1 MMPKVMKMRRS
12 YWGLIAISF
21 IAAMIGLRC
30 GTERATDPDLP
41 EYGLMPDSVD
51 VEVSSAQQFTLEFA
65 TIPSEV
71 TWYVDGVR
79 GGSPAT
85 GMITPHG
92 LFIAPHEVPPGGF
105 VTITAEAVLDSSVR
119 ETAKAVIRSGYGTPF
134 IQVSPDSLTVI
145 LGDSTFFSAVGSGC
159 PLTDPSWS
167 VVAVSSDSDP
177 SGDMRSDGTYLAPA
191 AIPGDITLMVTVE
204 TPDCPGKKGIAKAV
218 VRKPEI
224 FVVQFETFSD
234 SFGSAIRRD
243 VSCGGTDLAVDGLD
257 QPGEWIT
264 VPYEVRAGGE
274 YSAEIRYKSN
284 YEDVLRI
291 AVSEMGCPSQD
302 PPAETGFVIELGD
315 GLR

>member
-1 MMPKVMKMRRS
+1 MLKAMKMRRS
-12 YWGLIAISF
+12 YWGLIAIVF
-21 IAAMIGLRC
+21 VAAVIGLRC

-41 EYGLMPDSVD
+41 EYGLKPDSVE
-51 VEVSSAQQFTLEFA
+51 VEVSSTQQFTLEFA

-71 TWYVDGVR
+71 TWYVDGIR

-85 GMITPHG
+85 GMITTHG
-92 LFIAPHEVPPGGF
+92 LFIAPHEVPPSGF

-119 ETAKAVIRSGYGTPF
+119 ETAKAVILSGYGAPF
-134 IQVSPDSLTVI
+134 IQVDPDSVTVV
-145 LGDSTFFSAVGSGC
+145 LDDSTSFSAVGSGC

-167 VVAVSSDSDP
+167 VVAVSSSSDP
-177 SGDMRSDGTYLAPA
+177 SGEMSSDGTYLAPA

-204 TPDCPGKKGIAKAV
+204 SPDCPGKKGIAKAV

-234 SFGSAIRRD
+234 SSGTMIMRN
-243 VSCGGTDLAVDGLD
+243 VSCGGADLAVNGLD
-257 QPGEWIT
+257 QPNEWIT

-274 YSAEIRYKSN
+274 YSAEIRYKSGE
-284 YEDVLRI
+284 EDVLRVVV
-291 AVSEMGCPSQD
+291 AEMGCPNSQA
-302 PPAETGFVIELGD
+302 PAEAGFVIDDGD